1 MSFALRNSKKGFTLI
16 ELLVVIAIIAILIGL
31 LLPAVQ
37 KVREAAARMSCQNN
51 LKQLGLALHNYANA
65 NNNTF
70 PASRI
75 TVGAD
80 AKFRSWTP
88 IALPYVEADAVAKQ
102 WDESIKWSNGNNMTV
117 AKTMFKLFMCP
128 SAPGSRKAPTNNN
141 PSALTVPGL
150 AGVTLGPGD
159 YGSVNAIR
167 RRFYTA
173 NGVPNFPGVQTGAA
187 PAAGDEAAG
196 ALKKVDPT
204 PVLGITDGLSNTILL
219 AEDAGRPNVF
229 QKGFGDTGSN
239 TADGF
244 GWADPDA
251 GCSIDGVTPGAK
263 GAVWATGGTCIMNC
277 TNDSELFSFHT
288 GGINV
293 TMADGSVRFISEKLS
308 AATLAA
314 LATATGGD
322 IAGSD
327 F

>member
-1 MSFALRNSKKGFTLI
+1 MLKSKTSKRGFTLI

-51 LKQLGLALHNYANA
+51 LKQLGLALHNYANS
-65 NNNTF
+65 NNNMF

-75 TVGAD
+75 TVGTD

-102 WDESIKWSNGNNMTV
+102 WNESLKWNAGTNMTV
-117 AKTMFKLFMCP
+117 SQTMFKLFACP
-128 SAPGSRKAPTNNN
+128 SAPGSRKT
-141 PSALTVPGL
+141 PSNGIN
-150 AGVTLGPGD
+150 LGPGD

-173 NGVPNFPGVQTGAA
+173 NGLTNFPFPGTN
-187 PAAGDEAAG
+187 AGDEAPG
-196 ALKKVDPT
+196 ALKKVTPT
-204 PVLGITDGLSNTILL
+204 PLLGITDGLSNTLL
-219 AEDAGRPNVF
+219 LGEDSGRPNLF
-229 QKGFGDTGSN
+229 QKGFGDTGVV
-239 TADGF
+239 TTDGY
-244 GWADPDA
+244 GWADPDS
-251 GCSIDGVTPGAK
+251 GCSIDGVVPGAK
-263 GAVWATGGTCIMNC
+263 GVAWTTGGTCIMNC

-288 GGINV
+288 GGINA
-293 TMADGSVRFISEKLS
+293 TMADGSVRFIRENLN

-314 LATATGGD
+314 LVTATGGD
-322 IAGSD
+322 IIGND

>member
-1 MSFALRNSKKGFTLI
+1 MLKSSTSKRGFTLI

-51 LKQLGLALHNYANA
+51 LKQLGLALHNYANS
-65 NNNTF
+65 NNNMF

-75 TVGAD
+75 TVGTD

-102 WDESIKWSNGNNMTV
+102 WNESLKWSSGTNMTV
-117 AKTMFKLFMCP
+117 SQTMFKLFMCP
-128 SAPGSRKAPTNNN
+128 SAPGNRKTPTS
-141 PSALTVPGL
+141 PPTLTVPGL
-150 AGVTLGPGD
+150 AGVNLGPGD

-173 NGVPNFPGVQTGAA
+173 NGLANFPGSQAGAT
-187 PAAGDEAAG
+187 PAAGDEAVG
-196 ALKKVDPT
+196 ALQKVIPT
-204 PVLGITDGLSNTILL
+204 PLLGITDGLSNTLLL

-229 QKGFGDTGSN
+229 QKGFGDTGVN

-251 GCSIDGVTPGAK
+251 GCSIDGVVPGAK
-263 GAVWATGGTCIMNC
+263 GVAWTTGGTCIMNC

-288 GGINV
+288 GGINA
-293 TMADGSVRFISEKLS
+293 TMADGSVRFIRENLN

-314 LATATGGD
+314 LVTASGGD
-322 IAGSD
+322 IIGND

>member
-1 MSFALRNSKKGFTLI
+1 MSFAFRNSKKGFTLI

-37 KVREAAARMSCQNN
+37 KVREAASRMSCQNN

-70 PASRI
+70 PASRV
-75 TVGAD
+75 TVGTD

-102 WDESIKWSNGNNMTV
+102 WNESLKWSNGTNLTV
-117 AKTMFKLFMCP
+117 SKTTFKLFTCP
-128 SAPGSRKAPTNNN
+128 TAPGGRKTPTS
-141 PSALTVPGL
+141 PPTLTVPAL
-150 AGVTLGPGD
+150 AGQSFGPGD

-167 RRFYTA
+167 RRFYTG
-173 NGVPNFPGVQTGAA
+173 NGVPNFPVPGT
-187 PAAGDEAAG
+187 AAGDEAPG

-219 AEDAGRPNVF
+219 AEDAGRPNLV
-229 QKGFGDTGSN
+229 QKGFGDTGLN

-263 GAVWATGGTCIMNC
+263 GAAWATGGTCIMNC

-293 TMADGSVRFISEKLS
+293 TMADGSVRFISERLA

-314 LATATGGD
+314 LVTATGGD
-322 IAGSD
+322 LVGND

>member
-1 MSFALRNSKKGFTLI
+1 MLKSRTSKRGFTLI

-51 LKQLGLALHNYANA
+51 LKQLGLALHNYANS
-65 NNNTF
+65 NNNMF

-75 TVGAD
+75 TVGTD

-102 WDESIKWSNGNNMTV
+102 WNESLKWSSGTNMTV
-117 AKTMFKLFMCP
+117 SQTMFKLFMCP
-128 SAPGSRKAPTNNN
+128 SAPGNRKTPTS
-141 PSALTVPGL
+141 PPTLTVPAL
-150 AGVTLGPGD
+150 AGVNLGPGD

-173 NGVPNFPGVQTGAA
+173 NGLANFPGSQAGAT
-187 PAAGDEAAG
+187 PAAGDEAVG
-196 ALKKVDPT
+196 ALQKVIPT
-204 PVLGITDGLSNTILL
+204 PLLGITDGLSNTLLL

-229 QKGFGDTGSN
+229 QKGFGDTGVN

-251 GCSIDGVTPGAK
+251 GCSIDGVVPGAK
-263 GAVWATGGTCIMNC
+263 GVAWTTGGTCIMNC

-288 GGINV
+288 GGINA
-293 TMADGSVRFISEKLS
+293 TMADGSVRFIRENLN

-314 LATATGGD
+314 LVTASGGD
-322 IAGSD
+322 IIGND